1 MGLIEPTTLS
11 APETLGP
18 VHFIAIGG
26 SGMNGIASAFVES
39 GVEVSGSDRQD
50 SKYLQA
56 LGRLGARVHVG
67 HRPEQLGN
75 ARTVV
80 ASSAIR
86 EDNPELAEARRR
98 GLPVLHRSAALGSLM
113 LGRRAVAV
121 AGTHGKTTT
130 TAMLAQVLTGCGL
143 DPSYVIGGALTG
155 STTGGHLGSGD
166 LFVAEA
172 DESDGS
178 FLQYPAEIAVVTN
191 VDPDHLSNWGTPER
205 YADGFLEFASRPD
218 LRLLVISAD
227 DPGAVA
233 LTARVRELVAAG
245 ETTVQILT
253 FGTSED
259 ADVRIVAESFAGVG
273 SSFELRTATAGGGVE
288 LSVPGHYNLLN
299 AAACY
304 AVATWIGVDD
314 AEVRRQLT
322 GFGGTYRRFE
332 LIGSVDGVRVFDD
345 YAHHPTEVRNTL
357 VAARTGVGSGR
368 LVVCFQPH
376 LYTRTRDFWRE
387 LAGALELAD
396 EAVVMD
402 VCGDREDPIDGID
415 GRLVSNAIRP
425 GTAHVTYE
433 PDWDA
438 AAATVASIARP
449 GDLVVTVG
457 CGDVTKIAP
466 QILDEL
472 DHRATLSRREQGAR
486 HQGEQS
492 SRHQSEQSSRHQSE
506 QSSRHQSE
514 QSSTPG
520 VR

>member
-1 MGLIEPTTLS
+1 MGLVQPIALS
-11 APETLGP
+11 DPASLGP

-26 SGMNGIASAFVES
+26 SGMNGIATGFVEA

-56 LGRLGARVHVG
+56 LRRLGARVHVG
-67 HRPEQLGN
+67 HTAEQLGD

-155 STTGGHLGSGD
+155 ASTGGHLGRGE

-191 VDPDHLSNWGTPER
+191 VDPDHLSNWGTPAA
-205 YADGFLEFASRPD
+205 YADGFLRFATRPG
-218 LRLLVISAD
+218 LRLLVVSAD

-233 LTARVRELVAAG
+233 LTEQVRLRAEG
-245 ETTVQILT
+245 VQIVT
-253 FGTSED
+253 FGTSET
-259 ADVRIVAESFAGVG
+259 ADVRIATESYAGTG
-273 SSFELRTATAGGGVE
+273 STFELRTATGGGPVS

-299 AAACY
+299 AAASY
-304 AVATWIGVDD
+304 AVATWAGVAED
-314 AEVRRQLT
+314 EVRRQLSA
-322 GFGGTYRRFE
+322 FRGTYRRFE
-332 LIGSVDGVRVFDD
+332 LVGTAAGVRVFDD

-402 VCGDREDPIDGID
+402 VCGDREDPIEGVD
-415 GRLVSNAIRP
+415 GRLVSDAVAP
-425 GTAHVTYE
+425 GTAHVTYQ

-438 AAATVASIARP
+438 AAATVAHLARP
-449 GDLVVTVG
+449 GDLVITVG

-466 QILDEL
+466 QIVEEL
-472 DHRATLSRREQGAR
+472 TRVGAAGAPEVAR
-486 HQGEQS
+486 
-492 SRHQSEQSSRHQSE
+492 
-506 QSSRHQSE
+506 
-514 QSSTPG
+514 
-520 VR
+520 